1 MEIIPNKVSPILLA
15 FVGDSAFELLVREH
29 IVAENQNSK
38 IADVHKKTVRFAKA
52 ASQAKIVLSM
62 REEGY
67 LTEEELDW
75 VRRGRNQNSRPPK
88 NASVTDYKYATGFET
103 MIGFLQVTGNQD
115 RIKEIVKK
123 AIEIMG

>member
-1 MEIIPNKVSPILLA
+1 MEIMPNKVSPILLA

-52 ASQAKIVLSM
+52 TSQAKIVLSM